1 MRCTFS
7 VLTLDSPGVLMRIA
21 NLFYKRNYNI
31 ASLSVSQT
39 NDPEIS
45 RFTIV
50 VDADEWG
57 HEQVEKQLAKLVEVI
72 AVENLSNGKFVER
85 RLSLIKVKASLENR
99 PHVLQIADV
108 FRCRVVDM
116 GSDALTIE
124 VTGDEGKMR
133 ACTEALRPYGILE
146 VAGSGSVALSRAGFN
161 NGEEYR
167 HNERFDGMEK
177 CGMEYLIA
185 DNNEAVTRNAV

>member
-7 VLTLDSPGVLMRIA
+7 VLTQDSPGVLMRIA
-21 NLFYKRNYNI
+21 SLFYKRNYNI
-31 ASLSVSQT
+31 ASLSVSPT

-50 VDADEWG
+50 IEADGWG
-57 HEQVEKQLAKLVEVI
+57 HEQVEKQLAKLVEVV

-85 RLSLIKVKASLENR
+85 WLSLIKVKANLENR
-99 PHVLQIADV
+99 PHILQIADV

-146 VAGSGSVALSRAGFN
+146 VAGSGSVALGRAGFN
-161 NGEEYR
+161 NGGEHR
-167 HNERFDGMEK
+167 NDGGIRK
-177 CGMEYLIA
+177 IDAGYLMA
-185 DNNEAVTRNAV
+185 GNS

>member
-7 VLTLDSPGVLMRIA
+7 VLTQDSPGVLMRIA
-21 NLFYKRNYNI
+21 SLFYKRNYNI

-39 NDPEIS
+39 NYPEIS

-50 VDADEWG
+50 VDADERG

-85 RLSLIKVKASLENR
+85 WLSLIKVKANLENR
-99 PHVLQIADV
+99 PHILQIADV

-161 NGEEYR
+161 NGEEHGR
-167 HNERFDGMEK
+167 DGDNG
-177 CGMEYLIA
+177 GMRKIGMGYLMA
-185 DNNEAVTRNAV
+185 GNNEAETRSAI

>member
-7 VLTLDSPGVLMRIA
+7 VLTQDSPGVFMRIA
-21 NLFYKRNYNI
+21 SLFYKRNYNI

-85 RLSLIKVKASLENR
+85 WLSLIKVKATLENR
-99 PHVLQIADV
+99 PHILQIADV

-124 VTGDEGKMR
+124 VTGDEGKVK
-133 ACTEALRPYGILE
+133 ACTEALRAYGIME
-146 VAGSGSVALSRAGFN
+146 IAGSGSVALSRAGFG

-167 HNERFDGMEK
+167 RDSGIDK
-177 CGMEYLIA
+177 YDVGYLMA
-185 DNNEAVTRNAV
+185 RNGEAVTRSAI